1 MNTPARNAAGLLAVN
16 VLTHKT
22 AHSSARV
29 ATMRTALKITKSRMK
44 KCFEWAVDV
53 FIVLAGAAITILI
66 YGSLP

>member
-1 MNTPARNAAGLLAVN
+1 
-16 VLTHKT
+16 
-22 AHSSARV
+22 
-29 ATMRTALKITKSRMK
+29 MRTALKITKSRMK